1 MNDNNTYKVNGEI
14 KLEKVSHINTNINN
28 SKQSVP
34 TFDVNMRV
42 DNHTRNA
49 VLALAR
55 ATADKRI
62 ASEMVSILV
71 ESFLDNMTPSKLKI
85 YQDFLDVL
93 EKKDRLGY
101 KLKNK

>member
-1 MNDNNTYKVNGEI
+1 
-14 KLEKVSHINTNINN
+14 
-28 SKQSVP
+28 
-34 TFDVNMRV
+34 
-42 DNHTRNA
+42 
-49 VLALAR
+49 
-55 ATADKRI
+55 
-62 ASEMVSILV
+62 MVSILV